1 MELLIVVSIILLLA
15 AASAAGL
22 TRDSRDSADWRPSRD
37 GDRLPR

>member
-22 TRDSRDSADWRPSRD
+22 TQDSRDSADWRPSRD
-37 GDRLPR
+37 GDRRPR